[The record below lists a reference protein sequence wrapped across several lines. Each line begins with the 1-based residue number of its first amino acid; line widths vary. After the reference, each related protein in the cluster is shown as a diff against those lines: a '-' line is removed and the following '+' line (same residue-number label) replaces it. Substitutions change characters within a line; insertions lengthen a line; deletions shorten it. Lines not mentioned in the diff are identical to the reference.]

1 MIVEGFSTS
10 GFKYKVD
17 TETMT
22 SWDYIEAV
30 ALSQSEDE
38 SEQIIGFVKMVN
50 ISMGKAGMN
59 NLRKHLGQNM
69 QVEDVNREVGE
80 IIKAV
85 SAKAKEVKNS

>member
-1 MIVEGFSTS
+1 MIVEGKTTS